1 MLKKHNKRFACIIA
15 IIIFAISFLWNINVT
30 YASSTGYNPIPSTDV
45 YDRDTM
51 DQVHGGDGTEIYTI
65 EDIVFNRVPALDVNI
80 FSSTA
85 GGKTVEDG
93 SVIKFIRDMVARW
106 YVSFRNLSIIAVAIL
121 IVYTGIKLAIS
132 TIAEQKAQY
141 KKQLIG
147 WVESLATVLA
157 IHFVII
163 IIMYA
168 NQAFIDLLQATTSGE
183 ASVYNTIKTRAYDL
197 RFSVGMPA
205 AIMYIALIIIW
216 LRFLWTYA
224 KRFFQTIILIII
236 APFVGVKVAWDMSN
250 GRGTIALRNWFYEL
264 WTNVFIQSV
273 HALAY
278 TVLMHI
284 AMNLALKSIAGFILA
299 LVFMHMILEF
309 DDVFMNI
316 FRFGD
321 KDPAGRAKGLKSSF
335 RKDMAGIITFQAARK
350 TAATYAGIGG
360 KIGTTVGSSS
370 RYAGRHINDRLR
382 RRSSNGR
389 SAFDDMHDNFV
400 NWQNERDQKKLD
412 SLTENRNAELTY
424 LNAKQDELAE
434 LIKLRM
440 NARKAGEIGNS
451 SRKVIKL
458 RKDTRRKTY
467 TARANFLKNVVVGTA
482 EAGLAVPMAV
492 AGGLEAGIAMGTKA
506 YGDLMGSATQMTQAH
521 GYQIAKNNDMIK
533 EYRKY
538 GKIPETEEKF
548 DNLPGAIRNLNKANA
563 LLEDIEKQVNQIS
576 DKKLKAK
583 VLTELKDIANTPG
596 NEEQI
601 KVILE
606 NFASDY
612 EASLHEK
619 TPEDLMKVLL
629 KKVDRNSTL
638 SDEVKKQ
645 IGVKSRGILSQVI
658 KEDLE
663 TPEARERIASE
674 MTKLI
679 SRCKMEDGYS
689 DVGENMFAVMDLND
703 KATKQTSSRLIDTN
717 QFVNGLIMNS
727 NVGIE
732 AKTKKGKKPNRFS

>member
-1 MLKKHNKRFACIIA
+1 MLKKHKKKFAIIA
-15 IIIFAISFLWNINVT
+15 ILIFAISFFSSSIS
-30 YASSTGYNPIPSTDV
+30 YATGYNPIPSTDA

-65 EDIVFNRVPALDVNI
+65 EDIVYNRVPALDVNV
-80 FSSTA
+80 FSPTA

-93 SVIKFIRDMVARW
+93 SIIKFIRDMVARW

-121 IVYTGIKLAIS
+121 IVYTGIKMSLS

-147 WVESLATVLA
+147 WIESLAAVLA
-157 IHFVII
+157 IHFII
-163 IIMYA
+163 IFLMYA

-205 AIMYIALIIIW
+205 AIMYIALILIW

-250 GRGTIALRNWFYEL
+250 GRGTIAFRNWFYEL

-273 HALAY
+273 HALGY

-321 KDPAGRAKGLKSSF
+321 KDPASRAAGLKSSF
-335 RKDMAGIITFQAARK
+335 RSDMASIITFQAARR
-350 TAATYAGIGG
+350 TAAAYAGVGG
-360 KIGTTVGSSS
+360 KIGTAVGSTS
-370 RYAGRHINDRLR
+370 RYAGRRLNDRMR
-382 RRSSNGR
+382 RNSKTGR
-389 SAFDDMHDNFV
+389 SAFDDMHDQFIDWENK
-400 NWQNERDQKKLD
+400 RDQKKLD
-412 SLTENRNAELTY
+412 KLTDNRNEELEY
-424 LNAKQDELAE
+424 LNRRNDELAE

-458 RKDTRRKTY
+458 RKDNRRRTF
-467 TARANFLKNVVVGTA
+467 TARANFMKNVAVGTA
-482 EAGLAVPMAV
+482 EAGLAIPMAV
-492 AGGLEAGIAMGTKA
+492 AGGLSAGVLTGVKA
-506 YGDLMGSATQMTQAH
+506 YGDLMDSASQMAQAQ
-521 GYQIAKNNDMIK
+521 GYHIAKQNDMLK

-538 GKIPETEEKF
+538 GKIPENEEKF
-548 DNLPGAIRNLNKANA
+548 DNIPGAIKNLNKANA

-576 DKKLKAK
+576 DKKLKEK
-583 VLTELKDIANTPG
+583 VLSELKDVANTPG
-596 NEEQI
+596 NQEQI

-606 NFASDY
+606 NFATDY
-612 EASLHEK
+612 EKTLHEK
-619 TPEDLMKVLL
+619 TPEDLMRVLL

-645 IGVKSRGILSQVI
+645 IGVKSRGILSEVI
-658 KEDLE
+658 KDDLE
-663 TPEARERIASE
+663 TEEARERLASE

-679 SRCKMEDGYS
+679 SKCKMEEGFS

-732 AKTKKGKKPNRFS
+732 AKGKKGKKPNRFS